1 MAKPDNRSD
10 NVQKL
15 QEMTQN
21 TLENYR
27 EAENYLQAHEDE
39 MNPQEAEQIREKNE
53 RRAASIEG
61 FRNEIKDEAHDQH
74 QT

>member
-1 MAKPDNRSD
+1 MAKPDNRDD

-21 TLENYR
+21 TLENYH

-39 MNPQEAEQIREKNE
+39 MNAEEAQQLREKNE

-61 FRNEIKDEAHDQH
+61 FRNEIKDEARDQQ